1 MFRWIYQDGPLGLTI
16 FLYALDWTVRIL
28 LGLRI
33 IIKRSAVGVT
43 TAWLAIV
50 FFLPLIG
57 ALLYLLF
64 GDRRLGARRARRIA
78 QLRQPYAEWLDGLQ
92 ADFPIPEG
100 TMGPASVTL
109 RRQARGISGIPAL
122 PGNKL
127 ELITR
132 ADTFFERLIADI
144 DAAKSTVHLEFYI
157 WEDEGT
163 AEKVADAVIRAAGR
177 GVKSR
182 ILVDDAGSADFLAG
196 AGAVRLR
203 AAGVHIESMLEVGVI
218 RTLFARIDLR
228 NHRKIAVIDGEIGYT
243 GSANIADPQQFK
255 ADEGVGQWY
264 DAMVRV
270 TGPAVEALQVTILGD
285 WEIETEEGIANAR
298 EVFDVKRCAPTGNA
312 IAQVLPSGPGLSALS
327 IQELLLAAIFGAEQ
341 EVLLTSP
348 YFIPDDALIKALLA
362 AAARGVDVTL
372 VVPRHSD
379 SKVVRLAG
387 EAYFEELMEGGVK
400 IKRFTAG
407 MLHTKAISI
416 DGEVAIFGSVN
427 LDMRSFYLNFEIS
440 LIAYDVEFAQAVR
453 RLQQQY
459 AARSDALQFES
470 WRGRPMLLRFVQHTC
485 QLLSPL
491 L

>member
-1 MFRWIYQDGPLGLTI
+1 
-16 FLYALDWTVRIL
+16 VR
-28 LGLRI
+28 
-33 IIKRSAVGVT
+33 
-43 TAWLAIV
+43 
-50 FFLPLIG
+50 
-57 ALLYLLF
+57 
-64 GDRRLGARRARRIA
+64 
-78 QLRQPYAEWLDGLQ
+78 
-92 ADFPIPEG
+92 
-100 TMGPASVTL
+100 
-109 RRQARGISGIPAL
+109 
-122 PGNKL
+122 
-127 ELITR
+127 
-132 ADTFFERLIADI
+132 
-144 DAAKSTVHLEFYI
+144 
-157 WEDEGT
+157 
-163 AEKVADAVIRAAGR
+163 
-177 GVKSR
+177 
-182 ILVDDAGSADFLAG
+182 
-196 AGAVRLR
+196 
-203 AAGVHIESMLEVGVI
+203 IESMLEVGVI

-228 NHRKIAVIDGEIGYT
+228 NHRKIAVIDGEVGYT
-243 GSANIADPQQFK
+243 GSANIADPQLFK

-270 TGPAVEALQVTILGD
+270 TGPAVEALQVTLLGD
-285 WEIETEEGIANAR
+285 WDIETEEGIANAR
-298 EVFDVKRCAPTGNA
+298 DMFDVKRCSPTGSA

-341 EVLLTSP
+341 EVLLTTP

-372 VVPRHSD
+372 VVPRYSD

-387 EAYFEELMEGGVK
+387 EAYFEELMESGVK

-453 RLQQQY
+453 RLQRQY
-459 AARSDALQFES
+459 AARSDEINVEAWQA
-470 WRGRPMLLRFVQHTC
+470 RPLLLRFVQHSC